1 MNKEFNLSNIQ
12 DLWNQVCES
21 ENENIFDKFYNQ
33 VTQNYGEAFVYIVYH
48 EDNDT
53 RVYGELLQ
61 LAVQQSI
68 KSYVTFEDDFME
80 CTVIVALYK

>member
-1 MNKEFNLSNIQ
+1 MNKEFNLSNVQ
-12 DLWNQVCES
+12 ALWNQVCES

-33 VTQNYGEAFVYIVYH
+33 VTQNHGEAFVYIVYH